1 MSSRLAV
8 LASGRGSNLRA
19 LHEYLSL
26 GGRDGIAQISLVLS
40 DHADAGALAFARSHD
55 IASVVIDGG
64 TLGGERMLAQLDS
77 HRIDLIVLAGYL
89 RLVPADVVNEYRGR
103 ILNVHPALLPAFGG
117 PGMYGLRVHAA
128 VIATGA
134 RVSGATVHFVD
145 ERYDHG
151 AIIAQWPVPVLSGDT
166 PQLLASRVLRV
177 EHALFPPAVAAVAQS
192 RIALDAN
199 GRATHLH
206 LPNLDNAMFVLD
218 SFDDAE
224 LRNAIGIA
232 LSA

>member
-19 LHEYLSL
+19 LHDYVTH
-26 GGRDGIAQISLVLS
+26 GGRDSIARISLVLS

-55 IASVVIDGG
+55 IAAFAIEGG
-64 TLGGERMLAQLDS
+64 TLGGDRLLAQLHS

-89 RLVPADVVNEYRGR
+89 RLVPANVVSEYRGR
-103 ILNVHPALLPAFGG
+103 IVNVHPALLPSFGG
-117 PGMYGLRVHAA
+117 TGMYGLRVHAA
-128 VIATGA
+128 VIASGA
-134 RVSGATVHFVD
+134 RLSGATVHFVD

-151 AIIAQWPVPVLSGDT
+151 AIIAQWPVPVLSSDT
-166 PQLLASRVLRV
+166 PQLLAARVLRV
-177 EHALFPPAVAAVAQS
+177 EHALYPPAVAAVAQS

-199 GRATHLH
+199 GRATHMH
-206 LPNLDNAMFVLD
+206 LPKLDDATFALD
-218 SFDDAE
+218 SLDDAA
-224 LRNAIGIA
+224 LRKAIGIA

>member
-19 LHEYLSL
+19 LHEYLTH
-26 GGRDGIAQISLVLS
+26 GGRGSIAQISLVLS
-40 DHADAGALAFARSHD
+40 DHTDAGALAFAKSHD
-55 IASVVIDGG
+55 IAAGSIEGG
-64 TLGGERMLAQLDS
+64 TLGGERLLAQLHS
-77 HRIDLIVLAGYL
+77 HRIDLVVLAGYL
-89 RLVPADVVNEYRGR
+89 RLVPLNVVNEYCGR

-117 PGMYGLRVHAA
+117 SGMYGLRVHAA
-128 VIATGA
+128 VIASGA

-166 PQLLASRVLRV
+166 PQLLAARVLRV

-199 GRATHLH
+199 GRATHMH
-206 LPNLDNAMFVLD
+206 LPNLDDATYVLD
-218 SFDDAE
+218 SLDDAA
-224 LRNAIGIA
+224 LRKAIGIA